1 MNREQVKKGLRN
13 FITNAHTKIYYPGGD
28 DLIGDALS
36 LINELTEEIERL
48 KATKYMAHSDGRI
61 ETIPTIE
68 SVRANTVREMQ
79 ERLKAQVDRSLNVF
93 DFNISECNAIRQV
106 LRGLKNDIDQ
116 IAKEMLE
123 VNDGRTKNAN

>member
-1 MNREQVKKGLRN
+1 MNREQIIKGLKN

-36 LINELTEEIERL
+36 LIKKLTEENERL

-68 SVRANTVREMQ
+68 SVRANTVREMK
-79 ERLKAQVDRSLNVF
+79 ERLKDT
-93 DFNISECNAIRQV
+93 
-106 LRGLKNDIDQ
+106 LKHYPQRCGDCFKEKVDQ